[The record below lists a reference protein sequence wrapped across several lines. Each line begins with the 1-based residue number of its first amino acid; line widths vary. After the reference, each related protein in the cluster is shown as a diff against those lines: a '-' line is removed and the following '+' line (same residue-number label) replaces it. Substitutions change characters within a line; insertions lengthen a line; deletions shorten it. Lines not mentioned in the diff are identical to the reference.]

1 MVTVVSRVPPHNLV
15 KQCLCRNC
23 GATLEYLPK
32 DVQKETHYDYGGGK
46 DLIEFIKCPDCNNEI
61 GV

>member
-1 MVTVVSRVPPHNLV
+1 MVTVVSRVPPPSLV

-23 GATLEYLPK
+23 GATLEYIPR
-32 DVQKETHYDYGGGK
+32 DVQKEIHADYGGGR
-46 DLIEFIKCPDCNNEI
+46 DTYEFIKCPDCDNKI